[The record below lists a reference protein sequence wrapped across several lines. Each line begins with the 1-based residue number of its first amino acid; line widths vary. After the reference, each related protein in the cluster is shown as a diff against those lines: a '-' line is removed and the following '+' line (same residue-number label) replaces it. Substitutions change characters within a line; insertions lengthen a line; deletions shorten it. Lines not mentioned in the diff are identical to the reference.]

1 MKTLVILA
9 LFSSALPA
17 QQGKKLFEAKCAV
30 CHSADSNE
38 ARVGPGLKG
47 AKDGTLSK
55 WKKQQP
61 PELILKQLNSGGDG
75 MPVFKELLTDDE
87 KKQLIAYVLSL

>member
-1 MKTLVILA
+1 MKTLIVLA
-9 LFSSALPA
+9 LFSSILTA

-30 CHSADSNE
+30 CHAADSNE

-47 AKDGTLSK
+47 AKDGTL
-55 WKKQQP
+55 P
-61 PELILKQLNSGGDG
+61 GGRNITADVIRKQLNSGGGG
-75 MPVFKELLTDDE
+75 MPVFKELLTEDE

>member
-9 LFSSALPA
+9 VLSSMLCA

-38 ARVGPGLKG
+38 HRVGPGLKG
-47 AKDGTLSK
+47 AKDGTLPGGKSAT
-55 WKKQQP
+55 
-61 PELILKQLNSGGDG
+61 PEVILKQLNSGGGG
-75 MPVFKELLTDDE
+75 MPVFKELLTNDE

>member
-1 MKTLVILA
+1 MKTLAILA
-9 LFSSALPA
+9 LFSSTLPA

-47 AKDGTLSK
+47 AKEGTLSNGK
-55 WKKQQP
+55 NVTPQV
-61 PELILKQLNSGGDG
+61 ILKQLNSGGGG
-75 MPVFKELLTDDE
+75 MPVFKELLTEDE
-87 KKQLIAYVLSL
+87 KTQLIAYVLSL